1 MKRRL
6 FLTGPSGCGKST
18 MIRQTLGARIH
29 QAGGFLTIRDR
40 NENGTVRGFEILSAD
55 GYGPRD
61 RFLDLTGPEP
71 RVDLG
76 VFSGVGVDYL
86 HRAGE
91 RSFADLDEI
100 GGVELLDESF
110 MDELARGALFEHL
123 RNDPNTL
130 LLEMNSL
137 EDLQVQDAVRD
148 WVAEYAN

>member
-18 MIRQTLGARIH
+18 MIRQALGARIH

-71 RVDLG
+71 RV
-76 VFSGVGVDYL
+76 
-86 HRAGE
+86 
-91 RSFADLDEI
+91 
-100 GGVELLDESF
+100 
-110 MDELARGALFEHL
+110 
-123 RNDPNTL
+123 
-130 LLEMNSL
+130 
-137 EDLQVQDAVRD
+137 
-148 WVAEYAN
+148 